1 MISEVMAGY
10 EVNLIEKVVTNFKS
24 FSLEIFNKAVSKK
37 ISKQIRYEIDIE
49 KQLYYWVI
57 CVARD
62 EINGFDNQ
70 EFTVIDC

>member
-70 EFTVIDC
+70 AFTVIDC